1 MKSFFNETNLKIA
14 LIGFMIIGMIFLSN
28 YQKKN
33 LDFYVNDMS
42 VMNANQIKN
51 NIIDN
56 TTNTTGKN
64 QSNNWICDLIKN
76 IF

>member
-1 MKSFFNETNLKIA
+1 MKSFFNETTLKIA
-14 LIGFMIIGMIFLSN
+14 LIGCMIIGMIFLSN

-64 QSNNWICDLIKN
+64 
-76 IF
+76 